1 MISIQKLAG
10 LIVLVMLAAIV
21 IAVVPAAVLKAS
33 WRRRPPQELIPL
45 WWIHD
50 EAVLQMEIAVHSF
63 RQY

>member
-21 IAVVPAAVLKAS
+21 IAVVPAAVLKAG
-33 WRRRPPQELIPL
+33 WRLVQELIPL
-45 WWIHD
+45 WWIR
-50 EAVLQMEIAVHSF
+50 EAVLQMEGAVRSF

>member
-21 IAVVPAAVLKAS
+21 IAVVPAAVLKAG
-33 WRRRPPQELIPL
+33 WRLVQELIPL
-45 WWIHD
+45 WWIH
-50 EAVLQMEIAVHSF
+50 EAVLQMEIAVRSF

>member
-21 IAVVPAAVLKAS
+21 IAVVPAAVLKAG
-33 WRRRPPQELIPL
+33 WRLLQELIPL
-45 WWIHD
+45 WWIH
-50 EAVLQMEIAVHSF
+50 EAVLQMEIAVRSF